1 MEQYDDWEEIE
12 LLDDS
17 DKYKAVSIRAANKL
31 FPAGRYY
38 VGDLCYL
45 LDKGEDYGVLKSI
58 YFHYVCGY
66 VCGTDYRRKKRFVEC
81 EDISFLAY
89 FGVTA
94 HGDGGFKDNQGRSYS
109 VDAGLIGIVELT
121 DSDLEASARA
131 VEARG
136 SGQVIDFGEA
146 FEVSSKRGVFNFG
159 DIEIN
164 TR

>member
-1 MEQYDDWEEIE
+1 MEE
-12 LLDDS
+12 LVFLELTDDS
-17 DKYKAVSIRAANKL
+17 DKYKAVSIKAANKP

-45 LDKGEDYGVLKSI
+45 LDKGEDYGALKSI
-58 YFHYVCGY
+58 YHHYVCGFIY
-66 VCGTDYRRKKRFVEC
+66 DKDYRRKKRLVEC

-89 FGVTA
+89 FGMMA
-94 HGDGGFKDNQGRSYS
+94 HGDGVFSDNYGRSYS
-109 VDAGLIGIVELT
+109 VDAGLIGIVELN

-136 SGQVIDFGEA
+136 GGQVIDFGEA

-159 DIEIN
+159 NIEIN
-164 TR
+164 TK